1 MKFDSHLHTLP
12 FSQDARQSI
21 HELIPA
27 LKEKSLGGVITEHM
41 DYDFPLDPEI
51 VLFNPED
58 YFAQYEPYR
67 SETLLLGVEIGMRE
81 SCRDRNELLAK
92 SYPWD
97 FLLVSVHTLYGEDL
111 CKQKF
116 YEDRNQ
122 KTVYQDYLQSLIDE
136 TKAHDSFDS
145 LAHIDYICRYN
156 PYPEPNLHYQD
167 FPDLWDEL
175 FSILAKKEK
184 ALEINTRRLMLPGA
198 QESLFELSKRFRE
211 LGGRYVT
218 IGSDAHIPHSVGKY
232 LDVGYDMAEKANLI
246 PVYYKNRKLQK
257 I

>member
-21 HELIPA
+21 QELLAA
-27 LKEKSLGGVITEHM
+27 LEGKSLGGVVTEHM
-41 DYDFPLDPEI
+41 DYDFPLDPAI
-51 VLFNPED
+51 VLFQPED
-58 YFAQYEPYR
+58 YFANYEPYR
-67 SETLLLGVEIGMRE
+67 SETFFLGIEIGMRE

-97 FLLVSVHTLYGEDL
+97 FLLASIHTLYGEDL

-116 YEDRNQ
+116 YENRDKKIVFQN
-122 KTVYQDYLQSLIDE
+122 YLQALINE
-136 TKAHDSFDS
+136 INAHDSFDS
-145 LAHIDYICRYN
+145 LAHIDYMCRYN
-156 PYPEPNLHYQD
+156 PYPDPNLHYCD

-175 FSILAKKEK
+175 FSVLARKEK
-184 ALEINTRRLMLPGA
+184 ALEINTRRLMLPEA

-232 LDVGYDMAEKANLI
+232 LDIGYEMAEKANLI
-246 PVYYKNRKLQK
+246 PVYYKNRKPQK